1 MREMDEVAEKMQREN
16 AKIRLEFADDALAL
30 AAVKI
35 KKLQDANNFLQ
46 GELMAL
52 GDECSSLD
60 QEFKKLGR
68 LCMDTEHVRQAKAV
82 LAHVGGKRER
92 LHGKNGSLHNMAN
105 AAVAQHRRMTKL
117 LEAMQRRH
125 SAARQTFEVAK
136 GRLKR
141 REGEAIE
148 EKKDA
153 QRECEEQERRGCQL
167 YFRDGRAQA
176 LHGIYEGGA
185 EPNAGSTAS
194 SYC

>member
-1 MREMDEVAEKMQREN
+1 MDEVAEKMQREN

-92 LHGKNGSLHNMAN
+92 LHGKMA
-105 AAVAQHRRMTKL
+105 ACTTWPMPLWR
-117 LEAMQRRH
+117 
-125 SAARQTFEVAK
+125 S
-136 GRLKR
+136 
-141 REGEAIE
+141 I
-148 EKKDA
+148 
-153 QRECEEQERRGCQL
+153 
-167 YFRDGRAQA
+167 
-176 LHGIYEGGA
+176 GG
-185 EPNAGSTAS
+185 
-194 SYC
+194 